1 MKKLLNLTILFFAAS
16 LILPSCSNDDA
27 DEQEPKA
34 NHFQV
39 VDQKYLLQ
47 EGTLVYIEENSFS
60 KDPETRFTMD
70 LTLHS
75 QGIQVA
81 SSVHDQVVFKGIGQ
95 QLYFDLKSASK
106 TELNQGVFDLKSDKV
121 TVGMYCENWIDEKH
135 DADQN
140 PWSRLTDG
148 EISISKKGDLYEIIL
163 TAIDDQNHNVSAYF
177 KGKLNFYSLDN

>member
-47 EGTLVYIEENSFS
+47 EGTLVYIEEDLTD
-60 KDPETRFTMD
+60 DPNTRYDMD
-70 LTLHS
+70 LTFFS
-75 QGIQVA
+75 KGIQVA
-81 SSVHDQVVFKGIGQ
+81 SADPHQVVFKGIGQ
-95 QLYFDLKSASK
+95 QLFFALNVSSK
-106 TELNQGVFDLKSDKV
+106 TDLDQGVFDLKSEKV

-163 TAIDDQNHNVSAYF
+163 TAIDDKNHNVSAYF
-177 KGKLNFYSLDN
+177 KGKLNFYSLEN